1 MDYRRVEL
9 AKFVEHGRPWAANGP
24 KLQKKRVLCIRSE
37 HLRLQASQELTFT
50 FKDAGRTEHT
60 GRHSLERRA
69 ASATRATAAR
79 GAGVQGII
87 SDHRGETTLQIMLTP
102 NWSTPQTIY
111 I

>member
-50 FKDAGRTEHT
+50 FKDAGRAEHT
-60 GRHSLERRA
+60 GRHSLQRRA

-79 GAGVQGII
+79 GATVVPQNSYFLKRAFAFLTGRL
-87 SDHRGETTLQIMLTP
+87 RGLGLA
-102 NWSTPQTIY
+102 
-111 I
+111 